1 MIYSISLSTNDITFP
16 AIINSDYAGITITVT
31 TNNNEDSDCYYI
43 MTDIDWATFERNGGT
58 VRIIPTSN
66 VSNFMREGF
75 AIFYNKGDNN
85 VFATLNIT
93 QDYIEYSVNA
103 YKEKIILL
111 SIPEDKRG
119 YEEIEIDITVRGGR
133 KSFYVNTINEY
144 TKTDNTRLSYD
155 KAFHIRY
162 ERTNIGNEENTYK
175 MYIKSYGIITVDTK
189 YEIVLSHSDRRD
201 VQKKIM
207 VEFGNIDTEVPVIEH
222 KEFLYCETREG
233 NS

>member
-1 MIYSISLSTNDITFP
+1 MTYSISLSTNDITFP
-16 AIINSDYAGITITVT
+16 ATITSDYAGITITVT

-66 VSNFMREGF
+66 VSNFMREGY
-75 AIFYNKGDNN
+75 AVFYNKGDNN

-93 QDYIEYSVNA
+93 QDYIEYSITTNP
-103 YKEKIILL
+103 EEIRFQ
-111 SIPEDKRG
+111 SIPTEEFEER
-119 YEEIEIDITVRGGR
+119 EIEVTVRGGR

-162 ERTNIGNEENTYK
+162 ERTNIGNKENTYK
-175 MYIKSYGIITVDTK
+175 MYVKSYGIITVDTK

-201 VQKKIM
+201 VQEKIK
-207 VEFGNIDTEVPVIEH
+207 VEFDDIDTEVPVIEH
-222 KEFLYCETREG
+222 KGFLYCE
-233 NS
+233 NL

>member
-1 MIYSISLSTNDITFP
+1 MAYSISLSTNDITFP
-16 AIINSDYAGITITVT
+16 AIITSDYAGITITVT

-43 MTDIDWATFERNGGT
+43 MTDINWATFERNGGT

-66 VSNFMREGF
+66 VSNFMREGY
-75 AIFYNKGDNN
+75 AVFYNKGDNN

-103 YKEKIILL
+103 DE
-111 SIPEDKRG
+111 
-119 YEEIEIDITVRGGR
+119 EEITFSDIPTEESEEQEINVTVRGGR

-144 TKTDNTRLSYD
+144 TDSDNTRLVYD

-162 ERTNIGNEENTYK
+162 ERDSVDGEKNTYT
-175 MYIKSYGIITVDTK
+175 MYIKSYGIITVKTW

-201 VQKKIM
+201 IQKKIK
-207 VEFGNIDTEVPVIEH
+207 VKFENIEHNVPVIEH
-222 KEFLYCETREG
+222 EEFVYCQTGEG

>member
-1 MIYSISLSTNDITFP
+1 MVYSISLSSNDITFP
-16 AIINSDYAGITITVT
+16 AIITSDYAGITITVT

-66 VSNFMREGF
+66 VSNFMREGY
-75 AIFYNKGDNN
+75 AVFYNKGDNN

-93 QDYIEYSVNA
+93 QDYIEYG
-103 YKEKIILL
+103 IITSPEEIRFQ
-111 SIPEDKRG
+111 SIPTGEF
-119 YEEIEIDITVRGGR
+119 EEQEVEVTVRGGR

-144 TKTDNTRLSYD
+144 TNTDKTRLSYD
-155 KAFHIRY
+155 KAFHIRH
-162 ERTNIGNEENTYK
+162 ERTNIGNEENIYK
-175 MYIKSYGIITVDTK
+175 IYIKSYGIITVDTW

>member
-1 MIYSISLSTNDITFP
+1 MAYSISLSTNDITFP
-16 AIINSDYAGITITVT
+16 AIISSDYTGITITVI

-43 MTDIDWATFERNGGT
+43 MTDVDWATFERNGGT

-66 VSNFMREGF
+66 VSNFMREGY
-75 AIFYNKGDNN
+75 AVFYNKGDNN

-103 YKEKIILL
+103 DE
-111 SIPEDKRG
+111 
-119 YEEIEIDITVRGGR
+119 EEITFSDIPTEESEEQEINVTVRGGR
-133 KSFYVNTINEY
+133 KSFYVNIINEY
-144 TKTDNTRLSYD
+144 TDSDNTRLVYD

-162 ERTNIGNEENTYK
+162 ERDSVDGEKNTYT
-175 MYIKSYGIITVDTK
+175 MYIKSYGIITVKTW

-201 VQKKIM
+201 IQKKIK
-207 VEFGNIDTEVPVIEH
+207 VKFENIEH
-222 KEFLYCETREG
+222 EEFVYCQTGEG